1 MVKNL
6 VKFIR
11 KIININ
17 EDLCTGCGE
26 CIPGCPEQAIQLV
39 ETPDGRKARLVK
51 EIYCDGLG
59 ACLGSCPTGALT
71 IEERVAAPYN
81 DDATIERIKEIAP
94 EVMDIHIKHM
104 EEHASELD
112 ASHQNQLEMP
122 HPRPKTHGST
132 GCPSAQMMYWTEE
145 EDETDKSARIK
156 SELRQWPV
164 QLALVSPSAPYF
176 QNANIAFIADCVPL
190 CYPNFHQDFLKGK
203 AIAICCPKLD
213 EVQEYIP
220 KIAQIIKL
228 GNPNRIQVVHMS
240 VPCCFGLG
248 ALVEEAKKQAES
260 DIPIE
265 EVIIGIKGEKKVVSE
280 AG

>member
-6 VKFIR
+6 VRLLR

-17 EDLCTGCGE
+17 EELCTGCDS
-26 CIPGCPEQAIQLV
+26 CITGCPEQAIQLV
-39 ETPDGRKARLVK
+39 ETPDGIKARLVK
-51 EIYCDGLG
+51 DIYCDGLG
-59 ACLGSCPTGALT
+59 ACLGTCPTGALM
-71 IEERVAAPYN
+71 IEERASDPYD
-81 DDATIERIKEIAP
+81 DDATIKRIKEVAP
-94 EVMDIHIKHM
+94 EVLDIHVKHL
-104 EEHASELD
+104 EEHANELATTHQHELD
-112 ASHQNQLEMP
+112 VFH
-122 HPRPKTHGST
+122 HPKAHEST
-132 GCPSAQMMYWTEE
+132 GCPSAQMMHWA
-145 EDETDKSARIK
+145 EDEENQTENSARIK

-164 QLALVSPSAPYF
+164 QLHLVSPSAPYF

-213 EVQEYIP
+213 DVQEYIP

-228 GNPNRIQVVHMS
+228 GNPKSIQVVHMT

-260 DIPIE
+260 DLPIE
-265 EVIIGIKGEKKVVSE
+265 EVIIGIKGEKQVVSE